1 MRMYHI
7 VALLCLLALPVFAQE
22 MPEALAKRVKELEKA
37 NLVLQEDLARTQ
49 LALDTTRGN
58 LKNALKTLDDEIA
71 ARKALTTALS
81 AQTAAQQAL
90 AKRLDTLQTQVTVD
104 NSSIANQKANA
115 ADVNALATRIGAIE
129 KSQTALADKQNADTV
144 AIRAD
149 YAKELADLRDNL
161 GKDFAALKEAMGKK
175 LDEMAAILET
185 EKNERIAADENANKV
200 RQKMADQAK
209 KDRTTG
215 LVMGGVLGILN
226 FVK

>member
-58 LKNALKTLDDEIA
+58 LKNALKMLDDEIV
-71 ARKALTTALS
+71 ARKALATALS

-129 KSQTALADKQNADTV
+129 KSQTALADKQNADAV
-144 AIRAD
+144 ALRAD
-149 YAKELADLRDNL
+149 FAKELADLRDNL
-161 GKDFAALKEAMGKK
+161 GKDFATLKDAMGKK